1 MPSVPPGPSPLLFPL
16 SPSGWAFAS
25 EASPSSR
32 QALSALGKL
41 HQAFRSAGLK
51 GQALEQAVL
60 AWAVFFLASSTQA
73 GLSRPIDEPAL
84 LDNPAVCEALE
95 GLDKVTWDDVSPAVL
110 GAVFQGLLSG
120 DGAAPAAHRASRREL
135 GAHYTEET
143 LILRVLRPLFLD
155 ALEAECERVSDPQE
169 GLRLLGRLAGL
180 TFLDPACG
188 TGNFLL
194 TTYLQLRRLEWELW
208 QRFEKDWTSG
218 PRVRLSQV
226 HGIEVDPVASELAQT
241 VLGLAECR
249 CDRALEARF
258 GCPPVAPA
266 EAVVVTGNALQLPWE
281 DVLPAERC
289 AYIVGNPPFI
299 GAKQMTPAQRSDAAE
314 VFKGVAGAGVLD
326 YVAAWHVKAARY
338 IQANPQTE
346 VGLVSTNSLAQG
358 EQPGVLWPW
367 LWEQGVTLNFA
378 CPSFPWTSTSAGA
391 AAVHCIVLG
400 FGLTPRSAK
409 ALYAFPT
416 GPRTQPVLG
425 SVSSIS
431 PYLVEGPNVALP
443 RRSQPMDGVP
453 VMVTGNK
460 PIDGGH
466 YLFTP
471 AEKDAFVLDEP
482 AAAPLF
488 QRWVG
493 SEEFLKGVERWV
505 LWLGDLDEEAL
516 ANLPLCQ
523 QRVEAVRQV
532 RLSSG
537 SVPTQRL
544 ATRPRRFH
552 VECFPPGDYL
562 VVPETSSERRA
573 RIPLGYFGPG
583 WLPSSLVRVIPNASL
598 YVFGVLSSAM
608 HQAWVDGVAGRM
620 KNDYRY
626 SIHIVY
632 NNYPWPA
639 ACFPAGV
646 AAIERAADEV
656 LQARRLFLDQPL
668 GEIYGPTLPAPL
680 ERAHALLDAAVDA
693 AYGYLDD
700 SEDRLAFLLNGY
712 SMV

>member
-1 MPSVPPGPSPLLFPL
+1 
-16 SPSGWAFAS
+16 
-25 EASPSSR
+25 
-32 QALSALGKL
+32 
-41 HQAFRSAGLK
+41 
-51 GQALEQAVL
+51 
-60 AWAVFFLASSTQA
+60 
-73 GLSRPIDEPAL
+73 
-84 LDNPAVCEALE
+84 
-95 GLDKVTWDDVSPAVL
+95 VSPAVL
-110 GAVFQGLLSG
+110 GTVFQGLL
-120 DGAAPAAHRASRREL
+120 DGEGRALLAREASRREL
-135 GAHYTEET
+135 GAHYTEER

-155 ALEAECERVSDPQE
+155 ALEAECAQVAGPEE
-169 GLRLLGRLAGL
+169 GQRLLHRLAGM

-188 TGNFLL
+188 AGNFLL
-194 TTYLQLRRLEWELW
+194 TTYVQLRRLEWDLW
-208 QRFEKDWTSG
+208 QRFEKDWTDG
-218 PRVRLSQV
+218 PRVRIAQMY
-226 HGIEVDPVASELAQT
+226 GIELDLVASRLAQ
-241 VLGLAECR
+241 VMLRLAEAW
-249 CDRALEARF
+249 CDRAFEERF
-258 GCPPVAPA
+258 GLPPTGNRRARIT
-266 EAVVVTGNALQLPWE
+266 TGNALRLAWE
-281 DVLPAERC
+281 DVLSPAQC
-289 AYIVGNPPFI
+289 AYILGNPPFI

-338 IQANPQTE
+338 IRANPQTE

-358 EQPGVLWPW
+358 EQPGVLWRW

-378 CPSFPWTSTSAGA
+378 CPSFPWTSTSAGT

-400 FGLTPRSAK
+400 FGLTPRPAK
-409 ALYAFPT
+409 ALYAFPA
-416 GPRTQPVLG
+416 GPRAEPVLG
-425 SVSSIS
+425 SVYHIS
-431 PYLVEGPNVALP
+431 PYLVEGPDVALP
-443 RRSQPMDGVP
+443 RRSRPMNGVP

-471 AEKDAFVLDEP
+471 AEKDAFVLAEP

-516 ANLPLCQ
+516 AGLPLCQ
-523 QRVEAVRQV
+523 QRVEAVRQG

-537 SVPTQRL
+537 SPPTQRL
-544 ATRPRRFH
+544 AARPRRFH

-620 KNDYRY
+620 KSDYRY
-626 SIHIVY
+626 SIYVVY

-639 ACFPAGV
+639 DCSPALV
-646 AAIERAADEV
+646 ADVEKAATKV
-656 LQARRLFLDQPL
+656 LESRRLFPGLPL
-668 GEIYGPTLPAPL
+668 GEVYGPTLPPPL
-680 ERAHALLDAAVDA
+680 EEAHRELDEAVDM
-693 AYGYLDD
+693 AYRYSGFPGG
-700 SEDRLAFLLNGY
+700 RLAFLLEAYQKVQGEEH
-712 SMV
+712 SAPHAHWL